1 MIIGRVLAPVH
12 ALGPGARIALWVKGC
27 SKNCP
32 GCMSTDLQAMD
43 GKNID
48 AKSLA
53 DVVLH
58 LARLNAI
65 KALTISGGDPFEQ
78 AESLKEFL
86 SIIRNSFEDILVYT
100 GFTLEEIKQGAS
112 GQSGIDCLDLLDVLI
127 DGRYEE
133 VNNISGCALRGSTN
147 QNINFLNQNI
157 KKRYFEYMKMGRM
170 VETFH
175 HNDEIVVVGIL
186 NKELPV

>member
-1 MIIGRVLAPVH
+1 MIIGRILSPVH

-27 SKNCP
+27 SKKCQ

-43 GKNID
+43 GEHI
-48 AKSLA
+48 AVTSLA
-53 DVVLH
+53 DAVLH
-58 LARLNAI
+58 LSKMNAI

-78 AESLKEFL
+78 ADSLKEFL

-112 GQSGIDCLDLLDVLI
+112 GQSGIDCLQLIDVLI
-127 DGRYEE
+127 DGRYEIA
-133 VNNISGCALRGSTN
+133 NNTSECILRGSTN
-147 QNINFLNQNI
+147 QKIYFLNRSI
-157 KKRYFEYMKMGRM
+157 EEKYIDYMKIGRM

-175 HNDEIVVVGIL
+175 HGDETIVVGIL
-186 NKELPV
+186 NEEEHE

>member
-1 MIIGRVLAPVH
+1 MIIGRIISPVH

-43 GKNID
+43 GESINV
-48 AKSLA
+48 KSLA
-53 DVVLH
+53 DAVLH
-58 LARLNAI
+58 LAKMNAI

-100 GFTLEEIKQGAS
+100 GFTLEEIMQGAS
-112 GQSGIDCLDLLDVLI
+112 GQSGIDCLDLIDVLI
-127 DGRYEE
+127 DGRYEKA
-133 VNNISGCALRGSTN
+133 NNISECILRGSTN
-147 QNINFLNQNI
+147 QKINFLNKNVEE
-157 KKRYFEYMKMGRM
+157 KYNEYMKIGRM

-175 HNDEIVVVGIL
+175 HGDETIVVGIL
-186 NKELPV
+186 NKEEHE